1 MYDKYCNVPR
11 RDRRLPD
18 VGWVRDFADPQT
30 VLYVPF
36 NGPGITKENNS
47 NFGQVNDPQINA
59 AMEKAALV
67 VGARARAEAWAR
79 VDRMLV
85 EQAVAAPEEFDSQPN
100 IEGPNVEGVNQLW
113 DDGSWDYDFTA
124 LKAP

>member
-1 MYDKYCNVPR
+1 MYNKYCTVPAQEI
-11 RDRRLPD
+11 DVCPN
-18 VGWVRDFADPQT
+18 VGWGRDFADPQT

-36 NGPGITKENNS
+36 YGPAITKENNS

-67 VGARARAEAWAR
+67 VGAPARAEAWAR

-85 EQAVAAPEEFDSQPN
+85 EQAVAAPEEFYDSQAN
-100 IEGPNVEGVNQLW
+100 IEGPVWPASTSCGTV
-113 DDGSWDYDFTA
+113 GPGTTTS
-124 LKAP
+124 PR